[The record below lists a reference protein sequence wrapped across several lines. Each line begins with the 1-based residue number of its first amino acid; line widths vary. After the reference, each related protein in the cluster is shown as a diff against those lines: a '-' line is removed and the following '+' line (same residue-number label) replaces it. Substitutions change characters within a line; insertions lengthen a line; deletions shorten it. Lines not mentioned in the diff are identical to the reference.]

1 VIQVRNFC
9 ASIVLLNSCV
19 ALGVVVPFTEQFSSS
34 GANWSSSPVFTPLNY
49 PSSGGPDGSAF
60 GSQNFSFAN
69 QAAFNQPILF
79 RGQSNFNSS
88 GNAFVGDWISAGVTT
103 VSFDVRHNA
112 AAPIDYFVR
121 FAPAF
126 GAGVVGLFSAPVQP
140 GVWTTLSFSV
150 NSSNPQIIFEGT
162 TFATFSSIAR
172 TQVGILVPQSL
183 AGNQS
188 SFSFDIDNFS
198 VVPAPSAFALLVSG
212 ACLATRRRRR

>member
-1 VIQVRNFC
+1 MMKYYALLSVATL
-9 ASIVLLNSCV
+9 ASASFAIT
-19 ALGVVVPFTEQFSSS
+19 VPFTEQFSSA
-34 GANWSSSPVFTPLNY
+34 GANWSSGAVFAPLSY
-49 PSSGGPDGSAF
+49 PSSGGPDGSAY
-60 GSQNFSFAN
+60 GSQSFSFAN

-88 GNAFVGDWISAGVTT
+88 GNAFVGDWIASGVTT
-103 VSFDVRHNA
+103 VSFAVRHNA
-112 AAPIDYFVR
+112 PAPIDYFVR

-126 GAGVVGLFSAPVQP
+126 GAGVVGLFSASVQP
-140 GVWTTLSFSV
+140 GEWTTLSFSV
-150 NSSNPQIIFEGT
+150 YASNPQIVYEGT

-198 VVPAPSAFALLVSG
+198 VVPAPSALALLASS
-212 ACLATRRRRR
+212 ACVFARRRRG